1 MQVILKLYN
10 SNFYHYRY
18 QYGSYLKI
26 SGEKA
31 GGDEAERLGAEEGE
45 RVGREIAGDEGA
57 KLGRAL
63 GAEMARLA
71 GAKVGRKIGL
81 TAGAVA
87 GRKAGAKACI
97 LAVDTAIQEVSRDKV
112 AALRVLFAEIAFKA
126 GMFDSIYL

>member
-1 MQVILKLYN
+1 
-10 SNFYHYRY
+10 
-18 QYGSYLKI
+18 
-26 SGEKA
+26 
-31 GGDEAERLGAEEGE
+31 
-45 RVGREIAGDEGA
+45 
-57 KLGRAL
+57 
-63 GAEMARLA
+63 MARLA

-126 GMFDSIYL
+126 GKFETLFMKKHFPSPELEDLYSKTSESNVFQQYFLIICPKFWYLRICPNF

>member
-1 MQVILKLYN
+1 
-10 SNFYHYRY
+10 
-18 QYGSYLKI
+18 
-26 SGEKA
+26 
-31 GGDEAERLGAEEGE
+31 
-45 RVGREIAGDEGA
+45 
-57 KLGRAL
+57 
-63 GAEMARLA
+63 MARLA

-126 GMFDSIYL
+126 GMFDSISLKNNMLQFACNSGIYGYIRGYLHILYIFF